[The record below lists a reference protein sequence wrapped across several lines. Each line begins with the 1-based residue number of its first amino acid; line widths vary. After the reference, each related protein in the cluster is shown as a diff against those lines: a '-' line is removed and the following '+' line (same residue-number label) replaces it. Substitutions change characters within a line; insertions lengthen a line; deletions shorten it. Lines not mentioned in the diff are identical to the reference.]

1 MSYLMQ
7 KSQVIFLRTK
17 KTHTENNILIGRAL
31 CTKNKR
37 NTQNN
42 ETPGNSKIFF
52 SKGKNKPRTKWAN
65 WNGRKGKAFCCLVS
79 AVLIETVL
87 FFVNIEILGFSFFLQ
102 IKKTAKHLIRHYKL
116 TYICQK
122 RWVYLK
128 STRQPKAPTKK
139 TRHTRR
145 AVDKDSGFSSPFWVN
160 KGRR

>member
-31 CTKNKR
+31 CTKTKR

-42 ETPGNSKIFF
+42 ETPGNSQVFF
-52 SKGKNKPRTKWAN
+52 SKEKNKPRTKWAN

-102 IKKTAKHLIRHYKL
+102 IKKNQQNTSLD
-116 TYICQK
+116 T
-122 RWVYLK
+122 
-128 STRQPKAPTKK
+128 T
-139 TRHTRR
+139 
-145 AVDKDSGFSSPFWVN
+145 N
-160 KGRR
+160 